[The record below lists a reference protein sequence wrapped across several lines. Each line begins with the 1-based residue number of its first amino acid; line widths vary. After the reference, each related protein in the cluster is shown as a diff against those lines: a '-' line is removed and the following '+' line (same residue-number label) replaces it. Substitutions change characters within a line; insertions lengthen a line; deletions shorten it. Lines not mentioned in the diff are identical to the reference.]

1 MNEPHSFATPEPV
14 HLDVRNPAGSVEVTA
29 AETATSTVEIRPRS
43 ERPDARERAERVAVE
58 LSADGR
64 RLTVAVPE
72 RRAVFGRGTAA
83 LDIRVTVP
91 TGSQLALHTASAEV
105 SARGR
110 FAALDARTASGG
122 IAVEEVTGPADVYAA
137 SGGVRIG
144 AAGTLDVRTAS
155 GDIRLAHAT
164 GDTDAHTASG
174 SITIG
179 VADASVR
186 ARTASGDVEIGE
198 VSDGRVD
205 AHTAS
210 GNVRV
215 GVRAGVAV
223 RLDLSTASGR
233 ARSELPVEDA
243 PPPGGATLHVRARAA
258 SGNVLVTRAA
268 GTGVG

>member
-1 MNEPHSFATPEPV
+1 V
-14 HLDVRNPAGSVEVTA
+14 
-29 AETATSTVEIRPRS
+29 
-43 ERPDARERAERVAVE
+43 
-58 LSADGR
+58 
-64 RLTVAVPE
+64 
-72 RRAVFGRGTAA
+72 
-83 LDIRVTVP
+83 
-91 TGSQLALHTASAEV
+91 
-105 SARGR
+105 
-110 FAALDARTASGG
+110 
-122 IAVEEVTGPADVYAA
+122 VEEVTGPADVYAA

-144 AAGTLDVRTAS
+144 AAGTLDVHTAS
-155 GDIRLAHAT
+155 GDIRVAHAT